1 MKQHGKKK
9 MRRLYEQWQSSGIS
23 KAAFCRQQ
31 GIVNPTFHYWIKK
44 FRGEELP
51 LSPPARSRGFS
62 QIPVRP
68 VTAAQD
74 QQALAV
80 ISFPSGMRV
89 ELYSPVEASFLKDLM
104 Q

>member
-1 MKQHGKKK
+1 
-9 MRRLYEQWQSSGIS
+9 MRRLYEQWQSSGLG
-23 KAAFCRQQ
+23 KAAFCRQH
-31 GIVNPTFHYWIKK
+31 GIGKSTFHYWAKK
-44 FRGEELP
+44 LGEEGVQP
-51 LSPPARSRGFS
+51 SRRRAGNMGFS

-68 VTAAQD
+68 VMAAQD
-74 QQALAV
+74 RQALAV